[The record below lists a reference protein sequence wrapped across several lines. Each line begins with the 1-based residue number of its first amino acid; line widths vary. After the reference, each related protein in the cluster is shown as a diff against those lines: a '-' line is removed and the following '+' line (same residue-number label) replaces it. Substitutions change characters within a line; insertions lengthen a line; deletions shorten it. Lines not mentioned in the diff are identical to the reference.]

1 MNSIDPNQRFSS
13 LLEELV
19 DFEHLN
25 ANPMPSEPAPN
36 KSIFDTSEFAKTFQQ
51 LQASQRSLTHAL
63 VADNTASVSSDLRVQ
78 DTNNSPVAPSD
89 PPPPPVQP
97 AESHGGSFLDG
108 IFGGISNAFH
118 SVVDWVGGAAKSVG
132 HAFSSAASS
141 VWDGIKSV
149 GHGIADAAKWVGHGI
164 ADAAKWV
171 GHGVADA
178 AKWVGHGVVDA
189 AKWVGHGVVDAAK
202 WVGHGVADAAKWV
215 GHGVADAA
223 KWFAPRAWDAIR
235 GLGTGIWGAAKGIV
249 QDVIQGGGQ
258 FFGGIGKIFKG
269 DFLGGLKDMGLGL
282 LHTFVQTPVDAIM
295 MVGAR
300 AISAV
305 QTMVGL
311 EPPGR
316 KLTSDEIATL
326 RSVYGD
332 SIDYS
337 QIRIKEGNSGLFSVA
352 GRALTQGNTIYVPKG
367 ELPLSKET
375 LVHEAAHVWQYE
387 HGGTDYM
394 AEALWGQNFGE
405 GYDFSKGIDEGKS
418 FSDLNPEQQAE
429 LVQEAYAS
437 GFFYPTSPNFG
448 TFKYTRSDGTVADYT
463 DYVKKAMD
471 QIHSGEGAP

>member
-1 MNSIDPNQRFSS
+1 MNSIDPSQRHSS

-19 DFEHLN
+19 DLESRN
-25 ANPMPSEPAPN
+25 ATPMSSDSATN
-36 KSIFDTSEFAKTFQQ
+36 RGIHDTSELARTFQQ
-51 LQASQRSLTHAL
+51 FQVNQRSLTRTFL
-63 VADNTASVSSDLRVQ
+63 VENSDTVSSDLRVQ
-78 DTNNSPVAPSD
+78 DPSNGDTGQSAP
-89 PPPPPVQP
+89 PAPVQD
-97 AESHGGSFLDG
+97 SGGGGGFLDG
-108 IFGGISNAFH
+108 IFGGISKAFH
-118 SVVDWVGGAAKSVG
+118 SAVDWIGGAAKSAG
-132 HAFSSAASS
+132 HAIGSAAGS

-149 GHGIADAAKWVGHGI
+149 GHGIADAAKWVGHG
-164 ADAAKWV
+164 
-171 GHGVADA
+171 
-178 AKWVGHGVVDA
+178 VV
-189 AKWVGHGVVDAAK
+189 
-202 WVGHGVADAAKWV
+202 
-215 GHGVADAA
+215 DAA
-223 KWFAPRAWDAIR
+223 KWFAPRAWEAIR
-235 GLGTGIWGAAKGIV
+235 GLGTGIWGAAKGVV
-249 QDVIQGGGQ
+249 QDVIQGAGQ

-316 KLTSDEIATL
+316 ELTSDEIATL

-367 ELPLSKET
+367 ELPLSKDT
-375 LVHEAAHVWQYE
+375 LVHEAAHVWQYQ

-394 AEALWGQNFGE
+394 ADALWGQNFGE

-418 FSDLNPEQQAE
+418 FSELNPEQQAE
-429 LVQEAYAS
+429 LVQQAYLS
-437 GFFYPTSPNFG
+437 GFFDLTSPSFG
-448 TFKYTRSDGTVADYT
+448 TFKYTRSDGTTVDYT
-463 DYVKKAMD
+463 DYLKKAMD